1 VGTRAGLKRQIG
13 MRDDGGFTLIELLVV
28 MIIIGV
34 LLAFAVPA
42 YLGFKDRA
50 QKAAGAADV
59 REAIPSA
66 EAYFG
71 DNNYSYTG
79 LSVATLKSYDS
90 GLSSAV
96 TTVTGGPTMYC
107 ISAVVGPYYAHIVGP
122 GGTVVQGDSS
132 DFCASWTPS

>member
-1 VGTRAGLKRQIG
+1 MTDER
-13 MRDDGGFTLIELLVV
+13 GFTLIELLVV

-34 LLAFAVPA
+34 LLGVAVPA

-50 QKAAGAADV
+50 QKSAAAADV

-79 LSVATLKSYDS
+79 LSIPTLKTYDS
-90 GLSSAV
+90 GLSGALSTAN
-96 TTVTGGPTMYC
+96 GGPTHYC
-107 ISAVVGPYYAHIVGP
+107 ISSQVGTWYAHVVGP

-132 DFCASWTPS
+132 DFCASWSPS

>member
-1 VGTRAGLKRQIG
+1 
-13 MRDDGGFTLIELLVV
+13 MRDERGFTLIELLVV

-50 QKAAGAADV
+50 QKNAGAADV
-59 REAIPSA
+59 REAVPSA

-71 DNNYSYTG
+71 DNNYTYTG

-90 GLSSAV
+90 GLSGAV
-96 TTVTGGPTMYC
+96 TTVSGGPTQYC
-107 ISAVVGPYYAHIVGP
+107 ISAVVGPYYAHVVGP
-122 GGTVVQGDSS
+122 GGTVTQGDSS

>member
-1 VGTRAGLKRQIG
+1 
-13 MRDDGGFTLIELLVV
+13 MRDERGFTLIELLVV

-50 QKAAGAADV
+50 QKSASAADV
-59 REAIPSA
+59 REAVPSA

-71 DNNYSYTG
+71 DNNYSYAG
-79 LSVATLKSYDS
+79 LSVANLKSYDS

-96 TTVTGGPTMYC
+96 TTVKGGPTMYC
-107 ISAVVGPYYAHIVGP
+107 ISALVGLWYAHIVGP
-122 GGTVVQGDSS
+122 GGTVSQGDSS